1 MNGWSF
7 HNPVRIRFG
16 TGSREALQPRLTGQR
31 VLIVSTGRGRRQF
44 EADALLSPAL
54 ASAAAVSWVDD
65 ITQNPGLLETQKAI
79 DALSDMDIDAVLAFG
94 GGSAMDAAKALA
106 AALARPRTERDLE
119 SLIADP
125 ARYLTSAVPIIAL
138 PTTAGTGSEVTPFAT
153 IWNHQARK
161 KLSLASAHL
170 FPEMAIVDPALT
182 FDLPGE
188 STFSTGLDA
197 LNQAFESVWNRN
209 SSPMTRGFAGHAIGL
224 ALEGLPRLHK
234 SLEDQEAREML
245 AQASLFAGLSI
256 SHTRTAICHAMSYPL
271 TAHFGLAH
279 GWACAVTMGAV
290 AREVFEKKPE
300 VFEAIAPLAG
310 FAAGIDLLNAL
321 EAVLET
327 LSVREVARKSIGD
340 AGAIMALI
348 PQMVTPG
355 RSDNFILPVDE
366 SRLAQIVS
374 ASL

>member
-1 MNGWSF
+1 MNGWNF

-16 TGSREALQPRLTGQR
+16 AGSREALQPRLMGQR

-44 EADALLSPAL
+44 EADMLLPSAL
-54 ASAAAVSWVDD
+54 ASATSVSWVDD
-65 ITQNPGLLETQKAI
+65 IAQNPGLQETQRTI
-79 DALSDMDIDAVLAFG
+79 DALSDIDIDVVLAFG

-106 AALARPRTERDLE
+106 ASLARPRTERDLG

-182 FDLPGE
+182 FDLPRE
-188 STFSTGLDA
+188 ATFSTGLDA
-197 LNQAFESVWNRN
+197 LNQAFEAVWNRH
-209 SSPMTRGFAGHAIGL
+209 SSPITRGFAGHAIGL
-224 ALEGLPRLHK
+224 ALKGLPRLHK
-234 SLEDQEAREML
+234 SLGDQGAREML
-245 AQASLFAGLSI
+245 AETSLLAGLSI

-290 AREVFEKKPE
+290 AREVFEKRPE
-300 VFEAIAPLAG
+300 VFESIAPLAG
-310 FAAGIDLLNAL
+310 FAAGSDLLNAL
-321 EAVLET
+321 EGVLET
-327 LSVREVARKSIGD
+327 LLVRDVARRAIGD
-340 AGAIMALI
+340 VEAIRTLI

-355 RSDNFILPVDE
+355 RSDNFILPVDD
-366 SRLAQIVS
+366 SKLAQIVS

>member
-1 MNGWSF
+1 MDGWSF

-16 TGSREALQPRLTGQR
+16 TGSREALQSRLAERR
-31 VLIVSTGRGRRQF
+31 VLIVSTSRGRRQF
-44 EADALLSPAL
+44 EEDALLSAAI
-54 ASAAAVSWVDD
+54 ASAASVSWVDD
-65 ITQNPGLLETQKAI
+65 VIQNPGLLQTQRAI
-79 DALSDMDIDAVLAFG
+79 EGLSGIHIDVVLAFG
-94 GGSAMDAAKALA
+94 GGSAMDVAKALA
-106 AALARPRTERDLE
+106 AALAHPDMERDLG
-119 SLIADP
+119 SLIAHP
-125 ARYLTSAVPIIAL
+125 AQYLTSAVPVIAL

-153 IWNHQARK
+153 IWDHQARK

-170 FPEMAIVDPALT
+170 FPEMAIVDPSLT

-197 LNQAFESVWNRN
+197 LNQAFEAVWNRN
-209 SSPMTRGFAGHAIGL
+209 SSPITRGFAGHAIGL
-224 ALEGLPRLHK
+224 ALEGLPRLHR
-234 SLEDQEAREML
+234 SLGDQEAREML
-245 AQASLFAGLSI
+245 AQASLLAGLSI

-290 AREVFEKKPE
+290 AREVFEKRRE

-310 FAAGIDLLNAL
+310 FAAGIDLLDGL
-321 EAVLET
+321 ETVLET
-327 LSVREVARKSIGD
+327 LSVREVAGKSIGNVD
-340 AGAIMALI
+340 AVMALI
-348 PQMVTPG
+348 PQMVIPG

-366 SRLAQIVS
+366 ARLAQIVS